1 MQCVPSRQFHPFPD
15 SLKVQAGTRTAPP
28 NPRLG
33 ERLVGG
39 LECPPPTRPPWWK
52 ADSSASEGSAWLHLS
67 TFHSCHWTF
76 PPFCSNLDCPHSE
89 GLEFPRPLLLSL
101 AVATSSCAY
110 SSRPALRPLSQHHV
124 FCTLPYTVL
133 TWRKA
138 YARANDGEAERMREL
153 DGNSI
158 SKKCPVTAVTV
169 LFAA

>member
-15 SLKVQAGTRTAPP
+15 SLTVQAGTRTAPP
-28 NPRLG
+28 SPKLG

-39 LECPPPTRPPWWK
+39 LECPPPTRPLWWK

-89 GLEFPRPLLLSL
+89 DLEFPRPLLLSL

-110 SSRPALRPLSQHHV
+110 SSHPALCPLSKHHV
-124 FCTLPYTVL
+124 FYRLPHTVL

-138 YARANDGEAERMREL
+138 YARAHDGEAERMREL